1 MVTVSYRSLPKVSAH
16 SFTLPEELHVCVF
29 THVLVCVCMHKHTR
43 RRTHTQEASVCIE
56 TLMHAHI
63 HLHKH
68 ARTQNTH
75 TLVYTWENAQAA
87 MVPLARAGDLEDRR
101 GSAAAL
107 CLLLRGRGDF
117 LEPS

>member
-1 MVTVSYRSLPKVSAH
+1 M
-16 SFTLPEELHVCVF
+16 CVHACACARVHAQ
-29 THVLVCVCMHKHTR
+29 THTETYKHTR